1 MRGHIKK
8 RATWEYV
15 AELGPQPLQRCPSCH
30 KRFWIK
36 RDRLPCCPLCR
47 GPLEET
53 VTRRQEMKAGF
64 ATKREAQEALTT
76 VMASLSSGT
85 YIEPSR
91 MLTSE
96 FLRGEWLP
104 AIRSTIRPTTYL
116 SYEGHIRCHLIPAL
130 GLLPLQQPTAPR
142 INALYSRL
150 LTEGRGE
157 GRGGLSPAFREE
169 TGVEGVDA
177 RSGELLQGEQA
188 ESGDQVAADVAFIG
202 EVGGGADG
210 GTDGGEPLSP
220 EELTRQH
227 AGGFDVGAAGE
238 RGHDG
243 GERPGLHAWW

>member
-1 MRGHIKK
+1 MQGHIKK

-15 AELGPQPLQRCPSCH
+15 AELGPQPLQRCPSCR

-36 RDRLPCCPLCR
+36 RERLASCPICH

-104 AIRSTIRPTTYL
+104 AIRSTIRPTTHL
-116 SYEGHIRCHLIPAL
+116 SYQGHVERIAGSHSPRKNSLVSMREG
-130 GLLPLQQPTAPR
+130 
-142 INALYSRL
+142 SM
-150 LTEGRGE
+150 
-157 GRGGLSPAFREE
+157 
-169 TGVEGVDA
+169 
-177 RSGELLQGEQA
+177 
-188 ESGDQVAADVAFIG
+188 
-202 EVGGGADG
+202 
-210 GTDGGEPLSP
+210 
-220 EELTRQH
+220 
-227 AGGFDVGAAGE
+227 
-238 RGHDG
+238 
-243 GERPGLHAWW
+243 

>member
-1 MRGHIKK
+1 MTVSCSLDLLSRGERAVMDPPSVGRERVSEQRRRQRRDMQGHIKK

-15 AELGPQPLQRCPSCH
+15 AELGPQPLQRCPSCR

-36 RDRLPCCPLCR
+36 RERLASCPICR

-116 SYEGHIRCHLIPAL
+116 SYQGHVERHIIPAL
-130 GLLPLQQPTAPR
+130 GVLPLQQLSAPR
-142 INALYSRL
+142 INAFYARL

-169 TGVEGVDA
+169 ASVEGVDA
-177 RSGELLQGEQA
+177 RSAELLQGEDA
-188 ESGDQVAADVAFIG
+188 
-202 EVGGGADG
+202 
-210 GTDGGEPLSP
+210 
-220 EELTRQH
+220 
-227 AGGFDVGAAGE
+227 
-238 RGHDG
+238 
-243 GERPGLHAWW
+243 